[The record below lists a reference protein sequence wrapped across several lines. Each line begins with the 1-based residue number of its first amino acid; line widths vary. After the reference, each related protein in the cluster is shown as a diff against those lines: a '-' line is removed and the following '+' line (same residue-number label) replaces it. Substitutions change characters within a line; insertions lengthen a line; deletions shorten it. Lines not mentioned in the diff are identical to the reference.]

1 MPLSVGG
8 AMHDVQFEFG
18 AFARRLMEV
27 EPAPPRDID

>member
-18 AFARRLMEV
+18 AIDRRLMEV
-27 EPAPPRDID
+27 EPAPPGDVD